1 MDRGDILAKLQ
12 STSTA
17 ETCTLSITDA
27 VVQTKS
33 DPSLFKLISSANN
46 LEQRL
51 ELDKVPEST
60 KQAIINK
67 FLSTATVVA
76 AAPTTTLSSSTA
88 LASCTS
94 VSSSQTMPS
103 SLLQNNDIDIETGK
117 IDLSTQYDAQTT
129 TKNKRKNFKPRNSCA
144 ADNNS
149 NTEPSLTDQI
159 LLNLMMQNKM
169 KMFQFEFAQ
178 NPYKRIMDDAKSDA
192 SNHRSIENEQKT
204 KVASAQGICKQN
216 ENFCCF
222 EYF

>member
-27 VVQTKS
+27 IVQTKS
-33 DPSLFKLISSANN
+33 DPSVFKLISSANN

-76 AAPTTTLSSSTA
+76 AATTTTTSSSTTS

-103 SLLQNNDIDIETGK
+103 SLLQNSDIETGK

-144 ADNNS
+144 ADNDS

-159 LLNLMMQNKM
+159 LLSLMMQNKM
-169 KMFQFEFAQ
+169 KMFQLEFAQ
-178 NPYKRIMDDAKSDA
+178 NPYKRMMDDAKSDA
-192 SNHRSIENEQKT
+192 SNHRSIESEQNT
-204 KVASAQGICKQN
+204 KVASAQGIFKQN
-216 ENFCCF
+216 K
-222 EYF
+222 